1 MKFPAEFDYY
11 GGLNDLARAIK
22 ADRST
27 VGYWR
32 RTDKIPKKREKDVL
46 QAVNKLRSERAST
59 EAIMDEV
66 RAKPQP
72 QVPPPPLPPP
82 PPNKVRLSDIVDM
95 IADYMRERGM

>member
-1 MKFPAEFDYY
+1 MKFPAEFEYW
-11 GGLNDLARAIK
+11 GGLNDLARTIK

-32 RTDKIPKKREKDVL
+32 RTDKIPKKHEKAVM
-46 QAVNKLRSERAST
+46 QAVHKLREERAST

-72 QVPPPPLPPP
+72 QVPA
-82 PPNKVRLSDIVDM
+82 PNKVRLSDIVDM

>member
-1 MKFPAEFDYY
+1 MKFPAEFEYW

-32 RTDKIPKKREKDVL
+32 RTDKIPKKHEKAVM
-46 QAVNKLRSERAST
+46 QAVHKLREERAST

-72 QVPPPPLPPP
+72 QVPPPS
-82 PPNKVRLSDIVDM
+82 KVRLSDIADM

>member
-11 GGLNDLARAIK
+11 GGLNDLARTIK

-32 RTDKIPKKREKDVL
+32 RTDKIPRKREKDVM
-46 QAVNKLRSERAST
+46 QAVNKLREERAST

-72 QVPPPPLPPP
+72 QVPPPS
-82 PPNKVRLSDIVDM
+82 KVRLSDIVDM

>member
-11 GGLNDLARAIK
+11 GGLNDLARTIK

-27 VGYWR
+27 VGYWK
-32 RTDKIPKKREKDVL
+32 RTNKVPKKREKDVL
-46 QAVNKLRSERAST
+46 QAVHKLREERAST

-72 QVPPPPLPPP
+72 QVP

>member
-1 MKFPAEFDYY
+1 MKFPAEFEYW
-11 GGLNDLARAIK
+11 GGLNDLARTIK

-27 VGYWR
+27 VAYWR
-32 RTDKIPKKREKDVL
+32 RTDKIPKKREKDVM
-46 QAVNKLRSERAST
+46 QAVHKLREERAST

-72 QVPPPPLPPP
+72 QVPPPA
-82 PPNKVRLSDIVDM
+82 KVLLSDIVDM

>member
-27 VGYWR
+27 VGYWK
-32 RTDKIPKKREKDVL
+32 RTNKVPRKREKDVL
-46 QAVNKLRSERAST
+46 QAVHKLREERAST

-66 RAKPQP
+66 RAKPQVQP
-72 QVPPPPLPPP
+72 EPTIAR
-82 PPNKVRLSDIVDM
+82 VRLSDIVDM

>member
-32 RTDKIPKKREKDVL
+32 RTDKIPKKREKEVL
-46 QAVNKLRSERAST
+46 QVVHKLREERAST

-72 QVPPPPLPPP
+72 QVPPPS
-82 PPNKVRLSDIVDM
+82 KVRLSDIVDM

>member
-1 MKFPAEFDYY
+1 MKFPAEFEYW
-11 GGLNDLARAIK
+11 GGLNDLARTIK

-27 VGYWR
+27 VAYWR
-32 RTDKIPKKREKDVL
+32 RTDKIPKKREKDVM
-46 QAVNKLRSERAST
+46 QAVHKLRSERAST

-72 QVPPPPLPPP
+72 QPQPQVPA
-82 PPNKVRLSDIVDM
+82 PNKVRLSDIVDM

>member
-1 MKFPAEFDYY
+1 MKFPAEFEYW

-32 RTDKIPKKREKDVL
+32 RTDKIPKKHEKAVM
-46 QAVNKLRSERAST
+46 QAVHKLREERAST

-66 RAKPQP
+66 RAKPQV
-72 QVPPPPLPPP
+72 QVPPPA
-82 PPNKVRLSDIVDM
+82 KVRLSDIVDM

>member
-1 MKFPAEFDYY
+1 MKFPAEFEYW
-11 GGLNDLARAIK
+11 GGLNDLARTIK

-46 QAVNKLRSERAST
+46 QAVHKLREERAST

-72 QVPPPPLPPP
+72 QVP

>member
-1 MKFPAEFDYY
+1 MKFPAEFEYW
-11 GGLNDLARAIK
+11 GGLNDLARTIK

-27 VGYWR
+27 VAYWR
-32 RTDKIPKKREKDVL
+32 RTDKIPKKREKDVM
-46 QAVNKLRSERAST
+46 QAVYKLRSERAST

-72 QVPPPPLPPP
+72 QVPPPA
-82 PPNKVRLSDIVDM
+82 KVRMSDIVDM

>member
-27 VGYWR
+27 VGYWK
-32 RTDKIPKKREKDVL
+32 RTNKVPRKREKSVMD
-46 QAVNKLRSERAST
+46 AVYKLRSERAST

-66 RAKPQP
+66 RAQT
-72 QVPPPPLPPP
+72 QVPPPS
-82 PPNKVRLSDIVDM
+82 KVRLSDIVDM